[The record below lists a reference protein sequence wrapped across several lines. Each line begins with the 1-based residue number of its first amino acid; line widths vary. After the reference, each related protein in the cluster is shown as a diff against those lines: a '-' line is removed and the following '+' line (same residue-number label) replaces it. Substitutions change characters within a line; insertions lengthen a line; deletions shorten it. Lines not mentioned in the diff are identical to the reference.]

1 MRLYGVDAPDG
12 RVQRGSR
19 GGVPASSVTNTRPSE
34 ALTRRTRSWQ
44 LVQSGPDRRPRL
56 LACPPAGSPLQVSL
70 KIREMP
76 PHPCPGH
83 RLVYP
88 SGPGISVGPCGRVPA
103 SGLAPETS
111 PESLAFAVRWHS
123 GWPHAEDPGEGSRT
137 PEAAE
142 TEGVPERPCDK
153 RHQWDKWEKARG

>member
-1 MRLYGVDAPDG
+1 
-12 RVQRGSR
+12 
-19 GGVPASSVTNTRPSE
+19 
-34 ALTRRTRSWQ
+34 
-44 LVQSGPDRRPRL
+44 
-56 LACPPAGSPLQVSL
+56 
-70 KIREMP
+70 MP

-111 PESLAFAVRWHS
+111 PESLTFAARWHS

-142 TEGVPERPCDK
+142 TEGVPNDCVTNVTSGKSGKKLAAEAT
-153 RHQWDKWEKARG
+153 ET